1 MHARGTQM
9 VNAVPVCTQQAEL
22 LAQRALVDGDAAD
35 LHMTPVCVCVCVC
48 VCVYDL
54 SLRCSAAGMQFVEPE
69 PRMSAAVVSAL

>member
-35 LHMTPVCVCVCVC
+35 LHMTPVCVCVCV
-48 VCVYDL
+48 YDF

>member
-35 LHMTPVCVCVCVC
+35 LHMTPVCVCVCV
-48 VCVYDL
+48 
-54 SLRCSAAGMQFVEPE
+54 
-69 PRMSAAVVSAL
+69 